1 MCVLGLCA
9 LIDLDQRPVAVNQVA
24 GQLLPAA
31 ILLFVGLKRAYACRA
46 EHENEDEDDED
57 GEDDEETGK
66 NRETQTPANRIPK
79 NDFIHYTNPFSG

>member
-9 LIDLDQRPVAVNQVA
+9 LIDLDQRPQAVNQVA

-31 ILLFVGLKRAYACRA
+31 ILLFTGLKRAYACRA

-66 NRETQTPANRIPK
+66 NTARFFYGSSPLGTPATSVVPK
-79 NDFIHYTNPFSG
+79 